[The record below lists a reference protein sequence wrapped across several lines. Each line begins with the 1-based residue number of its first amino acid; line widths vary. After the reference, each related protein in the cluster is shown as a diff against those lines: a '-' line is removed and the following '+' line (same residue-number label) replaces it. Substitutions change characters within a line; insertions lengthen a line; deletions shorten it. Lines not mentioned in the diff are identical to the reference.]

1 MNVRIRPSY
10 SASLMPRCRDAHGRS
25 VGSRMQADF
34 HYGLLAGAYPRQN
47 LTGNTGYRGNAG
59 SFADSEQR

>member
-1 MNVRIRPSY
+1 
-10 SASLMPRCRDAHGRS
+10 
-25 VGSRMQADF
+25 MQADF